1 MSNTHK
7 IIKNLDDSYT
17 VYDSASDSY
26 IRVSAYTVDSY
37 TVDPYT
43 SAYSVDCV
51 EHTLQTTHTI
61 DPATST

>member
-26 IRVSAYTVDSY
+26 IRVSVRSIDSY

-43 SAYSVDCV
+43 SAYSV
-51 EHTLQTTHTI
+51 EHTLHATYTI